1 MRMLADARLKRTR
14 AVELLAQ
21 GNNYDQIAQA
31 VGYSNR
37 GSAHRAVRK
46 ALAEREIE
54 AIDGLRG
61 LRALELARLDALHA
75 AHWHAALDG
84 DVESALVLLK
94 ISAERRRW
102 YGVEKP
108 QPVRGSQLYGG
119 EVLVQPEAEGNT
131 RAETAEQPS
140 NGFAAGTRT

>member
-1 MRMLADARLKRTR
+1 MKTRAHSLIKRTH

-21 GNNYDQIAQA
+21 GYNYDEIARA
-31 VGYSNR
+31 VGFTNR
-37 GSAHRAVRK
+37 GSAHRAVTK
-46 ALAEREIE
+46 ALIARQIE
-54 AIDGLRG
+54 AIDE
-61 LRALELARLDALHA
+61 LRALELDRLDALHA
-75 AHWHAALDG
+75 AHWRAALDG
-84 DVESALVLLK
+84 DLESGHILLK

-102 YGVEKP
+102 YGLEKP
-108 QPVRGSQLYGG
+108 QTVRGSQLYGG